1 MLAAPN
7 APAAASDDSRSRH
20 KGLMLSA
27 AFCAAAT
34 LSMLFVN
41 AHDPKLVLSGAER
54 TAELA
59 LNRSGYTWAK
69 VRIENGIAHI
79 SGHAPGEP
87 ERVLAY
93 EIVYKAL
100 RPAMTEATT
109 VTRIASHLTLPE
121 PAAVQVA
128 GSELPPPN
136 ADFTTTVT
144 AEADTLQSVSTP
156 SGTTWRAA
164 EAPPAPKVPAEAT
177 IYVSQAQTSSSNI
190 AAKTATKT
198 PAPSEI
204 TTAAIDKPAATS
216 LADCK
221 AEFALALRRSGI
233 SFASTSAKIAKE
245 SSGALDK
252 LAAAAKHCEHFSV
265 LIDGHTDGYGS
276 STYNLSL
283 SRNRAEAVR
292 RALIQR
298 GVKAAQIRAR
308 GYGATKPVTR
318 NAAAA
323 SRNRRIEFV
332 VSEKAADAPKA
343 KRN

>member
-1 MLAAPN
+1 MPATPK
-7 APAAASDDSRSRH
+7 APAAVSDERRSRH
-20 KGLMLSA
+20 TGLMLSA

-59 LNRSGYTWAK
+59 LNRIGYTWAK
-69 VRIENGIAHI
+69 VRIEDGVAHI

-100 RPAMTEATT
+100 RPAMTEETMT

-121 PAAVQVA
+121 PSSMVVA
-128 GSELPPPN
+128 GSELPPPE

-144 AEADTLQSVSTP
+144 AAVDALQPISTP

-164 EAPPAPKVPAEAT
+164 EVPALPKVPAEAT
-177 IYVSQAQTSSSNI
+177 IYLSQSQTPPSII
-190 AAKTATKT
+190 AVKT
-198 PAPSEI
+198 PAPSQI
-204 TTAAIDKPAATS
+204 TTAAIDKPEATT

-221 AEFALALRRSGI
+221 SEFALALRRSSI
-233 SFASTSAKIAKE
+233 SFASTSAKITKE
-245 SSGALDK
+245 SNGALDK

-298 GVKAAQIRAR
+298 GVKAAQIKAR
-308 GYGATKPVTR
+308 GFGATKPVTR
-318 NAAAA
+318 NVAAA
-323 SRNRRIEFV
+323 SRNRRIEFT
-332 VSEKAADAPKA
+332 VSEKTAEAPKA

>member
-1 MLAAPN
+1 
-7 APAAASDDSRSRH
+7 
-20 KGLMLSA
+20 MLSA

-59 LNRSGYTWAK
+59 LNRIGYTWAK
-69 VRIENGIAHI
+69 VRIEDGVAHL

-100 RPAMTEATT
+100 RPAMTEAMT

-121 PAAVQVA
+121 PSSIAVA
-128 GSELPPPN
+128 GSELPPPE

-144 AEADTLQSVSTP
+144 AEADTLQPVSAP

-164 EAPPAPKVPAEAT
+164 EAPTLPKVPAEAA
-177 IYVSQAQTSSSNI
+177 IYMSQSQSSSSNI
-190 AAKTATKT
+190 AAKT

-216 LADCK
+216 MADCK
-221 AEFALALRRSGI
+221 SEFALALRRSSI

-245 SSGALDK
+245 SNGALDK
-252 LAAAAKHCEHFSV
+252 LAAAAKHCEHFSIS
-265 LIDGHTDGYGS
+265 IDGHTDGYGS

-298 GVKAAQIRAR
+298 GVKAAQIKAR
-308 GYGATKPVTR
+308 GYGATKPMTR
-318 NAAAA
+318 NVAAA
-323 SRNRRIEFV
+323 SRNRRIEFT
-332 VSEKAADAPKA
+332 VSEKTADAPKA
-343 KRN
+343 KR